1 MKKIVK
7 DERMVAQSRQINS
20 EGCIILLYGLLV
32 SIIIQ
37 IYIMHAQF
45 IQIAGEFIILMA
57 GSIYIVVRSLFM
69 GTDLF
74 SGRKS
79 SQRLIFFQAFVCA
92 VAVSAIQAVSQ
103 WAFMQQAPHDI
114 LISLGIGFVCAFL
127 SSLAAFELLYF
138 FNKKRQQQLDAKL
151 EQEQDDND

>member
-20 EGCIILLYGLLV
+20 EGCMILLYGLLA

-37 IYIMHAQF
+37 IYFMHAQF
-45 IQIAGEFIILMA
+45 IQIAGEFMILMA
-57 GSIYIVVRSLFM
+57 GSIYIIVRSLAM

-74 SGRKS
+74 SERKS
-79 SQRLIFFQAFVCA
+79 GQRLIFFQAFICA
-92 VAVSAIQAVSQ
+92 LAVSALRAVSQ
-103 WAFMQQAPHDI
+103 WTFMQQAPRNI
-114 LISLGIGFVCAFL
+114 ISLGITFVCAFL

-138 FNKKRQQQLDAKL
+138 FNQKRQQQLDAKL
-151 EQEQDDND
+151 EQEQDDNS